1 MAAGAG
7 RGGHRQCHR
16 DPRAR
21 PVRRPGRPGRRLPGR
36 RLGQFHLYPPEAAH
50 MSSSLAPA
58 GALDEVAVLIPA
70 YNGHDDLER
79 SLASLAETAP
89 VHVLVVDD
97 GSTPP

>member
-1 MAAGAG
+1 
-7 RGGHRQCHR
+7 
-16 DPRAR
+16 
-21 PVRRPGRPGRRLPGR
+21 
-36 RLGQFHLYPPEAAH
+36 

-70 YNGHDDLER
+70 YNGHHDLER

-97 GSTPP
+97 GSTPPIAPAPRAGLDIEVLRMPHNGGIERALAAGIEALAARGFRYAA